1 VEPTLHASRSNRLRP
16 LCAALLLLALACT
29 SSAPRAEI
37 RAESYLADVKL
48 LADDRLEG
56 RMTGSPGCEEAARF
70 IAERFRSIG
79 LQPGGDAGSW
89 LQRFDAVSGRKV
101 EKTTKA
107 SIAGR
112 DLALGRDFAVVEG
125 SGSASGSGGL
135 LFLGYGLDSN
145 AAHRHD
151 YEGRDAAGR
160 VVVAVMGG
168 PGRAQGS
175 GDFVDTKPGG
185 EAVKARRKAVAAF
198 HAKAAGLIL
207 INHPSEVGPSEVRPS
222 EVGPAEVGKDGE
234 GFEKWPDSFDEIGDG
249 LSFPAIHVTA
259 AVGRELL
266 RGGGV
271 DLDAAIERLDA
282 GESMAQELGSATA
295 TLKVD
300 TAPIHRPTANVV
312 GVLKGD
318 GSHGDEH
325 LIVGAHYD
333 HLGWGSGASLA
344 RGVHA
349 IHNGA
354 DDNASG
360 TAAVLAI
367 AKAEATRPSRPPR
380 DVVFVCF
387 SGEELGL
394 LGSKHYVE
402 HPLLPLS
409 KCVAMLNLDMV
420 GRSREGYC
428 AIGAIGSAA
437 LFKGLA
443 ERENEARHL
452 GLKLDPSNGGMA
464 MGSSD
469 HQTFLDAKVPSL
481 FFFSGLHEDYHKPS
495 DKADRINADGA
506 VRIAK
511 LCDAILESLESV
523 AERPPFVAVA
533 PGAPDPHAGAPA
545 SPKGEGRPWF
555 GSIPAFGAS
564 GEGVLFDGVSA
575 GSPAEKAGL
584 AKGDRLVEW
593 NGRPVKTLADFTALL
608 GSAQVGDKVKVVILR
623 GTEMREVE
631 VTLAVRP

>member
-1 VEPTLHASRSNRLRP
+1 VEPTLFASRSDRVRWVS
-16 LCAALLLLALACT
+16 AALLLLAFAC
-29 SSAPRAEI
+29 SGAPVAPRVAPRAEI
-37 RAESYLADVKL
+37 TPAISNDSYLADVKF

-56 RMTGSPGCEEAARF
+56 RMTGSPGGDEAARF
-70 IAERFRSIG
+70 IADRFKAIG
-79 LQPGGDAGSW
+79 LAPGGDAGGY
-89 LQRFDAVSGRKV
+89 LQHFDAVSGRQV

-107 SIAGR
+107 TVGGR

-135 LFLGYGLDSN
+135 LFLGYGIDFAPAN
-145 AAHRHD
+145 RHD
-151 YEGRDAAGR
+151 YDGHDVAGK
-160 VVVAVMGG
+160 VVVALMGG
-168 PGRAQGS
+168 PGRAAGS

-185 EAVKARRKAVAAF
+185 EAVKARKKAIAAY

-207 INHPSEVGPSEVRPS
+207 VNDSTSEAST
-222 EVGPAEVGKDGE
+222 KNGE

-259 AVGRELL
+259 AFGRELL
-266 RGGGV
+266 HQGGV
-271 DLDAAIERLDA
+271 DLDAALAKLDA
-282 GESMAQELGSATA
+282 GESIAQPLGSATA
-295 TLKVD
+295 TLKID

-312 GVLKGD
+312 GILKGD

-349 IHNGA
+349 IHHGA

-367 AKAEATRPSRPPR
+367 AKSEASRSSRPPR
-380 DVVFVCF
+380 TVVFVCF

-394 LGSKHYVE
+394 LGSKHYSE
-402 HPLLPLS
+402 HPSIPLA

-437 LFKGLA
+437 PFKGLA
-443 ERENEARHL
+443 EKENEALHL
-452 GLKLDPSNGGMA
+452 GLKLDPSDGGMS

-481 FFFSGLHEDYHKPS
+481 FFFSGLHEDYHRPS
-495 DKADRINADGA
+495 DTSDKINADGA
-506 VRIAK
+506 VRITK
-511 LCDAILESLESV
+511 LCDAILEDLEAV
-523 AERPPFVAVA
+523 AEKPAFVAVA
-533 PGAPDPHAGAPA
+533 PAATDPHAA
-545 SPKGEGRPWF
+545 SASAQRGEGRPWF
-555 GSIPAFGAS
+555 GSIPEFGAS
-564 GEGVLFDGVSA
+564 GDGVLFSGVSA

-593 NGRPVKTLADFTALL
+593 NGRPVKTLADFSALL
-608 GSAQVGDKVKVVILR
+608 SSAQVGDKVKVAIVR
-623 GTEMREVE
+623 GAERKEFE
-631 VTLAVRP
+631 ITLAVKP

>member
-1 VEPTLHASRSNRLRP
+1 MESTLLASRSKRRLPVVAAP
-16 LCAALLLLALACT
+16 LVLPLLLALGCIGSRVA
-29 SSAPRAEI
+29 SRAEI
-37 RAESYLADVKL
+37 TPGAYLADVKF
-48 LADDRLEG
+48 LADDKLEG

-70 IAERFRSIG
+70 IAERFKSIG
-79 LQPGGDAGSW
+79 LEPGGDQGSW
-89 LQRFDAVSGRKV
+89 LQHFDAVSGRRVEATTSAKV
-101 EKTTKA
+101 
-107 SIAGR
+107 AGR
-112 DLALGRDFAVVEG
+112 DLVRGRDFAVVDG
-125 SGSASGSGGL
+125 SGTASGSGEL
-135 LFLGYGLDSN
+135 LFLGYGIDSAPAN
-145 AAHRHD
+145 RHD
-151 YEGRDAAGR
+151 YAGHD
-160 VVVAVMGG
+160 VAGKIVVALMGG
-168 PGRAQGS
+168 PGRASGS
-175 GDFVDTKPGG
+175 GDFVDTRPGG

-198 HAKAAGLIL
+198 HEKAAGLIL
-207 INHPSEVGPSEVRPS
+207 VNHP
-222 EVGPAEVGKDGE
+222 AELSKDGD
-234 GFEKWPDSFDEIGDG
+234 GFEKWPESFDEIGDG

-259 AVGRELL
+259 AIGRELL
-266 RGGGV
+266 RGGGL
-271 DLDAAIERLDA
+271 DLDAVIGRLDA
-282 GESMAQELGSATA
+282 GESMAQVLGKATA

-312 GVLKGD
+312 GILKGD

-349 IHNGA
+349 IHHGA

-367 AKAEATRPSRPPR
+367 AKSEATRPSRSPR

-402 HPLLPLS
+402 HPVLPLA

-437 LFKGLA
+437 PFKGLA
-443 ERENEARHL
+443 EKENAALHL
-452 GLKLDPSNGGMA
+452 GLKLDPSDGGMSA
-464 MGSSD
+464 GSSD
-469 HQTFLDAKVPSL
+469 HQSFLDAKVPSL

-495 DKADRINADGA
+495 DTADKIDADGA

-511 LCDAILESLESV
+511 LCDAMLEDLEAV
-523 AERPPFVAVA
+523 PGRPAFVALA
-533 PGAPDPHAGAPA
+533 PSAPDPHAA
-545 SPKGEGRPWF
+545 SASAQRGEGRPQERPWF

-564 GEGVLFDGVSA
+564 GDGVLFDGVSA

-608 GSAQVGDKVKVVILR
+608 GSAQVGDRVKVAILR
-623 GTEMREVE
+623 GAERKEFE
-631 VTLAVRP
+631 ITLAVRP